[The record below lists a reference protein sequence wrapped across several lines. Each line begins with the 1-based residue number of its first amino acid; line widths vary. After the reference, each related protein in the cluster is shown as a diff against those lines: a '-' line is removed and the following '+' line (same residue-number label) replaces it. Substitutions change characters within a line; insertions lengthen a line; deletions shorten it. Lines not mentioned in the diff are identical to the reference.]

1 MDIRLERMKECQ
13 VGVDL
18 IVRTTRINQARIS
31 GSVEEAYNIKNSKKT
46 LKKKICQPRKRKV
59 NENVNPNQYPLQLL
73 SHKLFIP
80 T

>member
-46 LKKKICQPRKRKV
+46 LKKK
-59 NENVNPNQYPLQLL
+59 NL
-73 SHKLFIP
+73 STQKKKSQ
-80 T
+80 

>member
-31 GSVEEAYNIKNSKKT
+31 GSVEEAYSIKT
-46 LKKKICQPRKRKV
+46 RR
-59 NENVNPNQYPLQLL
+59 
-73 SHKLFIP
+73 
-80 T
+80 